1 MKPFDSNI
9 LKVLAKCSYG
19 MFVVQQ
25 EFNIDCTCVDFTTKQ
40 PKDSCEKCLGTGKK
54 IKIKKISGVSQNN
67 KTAFRGTG
75 VGTGEIATTSKY
87 YTKSDYRIYP
97 ENIIVNDTDVDV
109 VQRVDAMRSDN
120 VNPVYYVCEANPKKT
135 NVQVFLRNFNKIIGR
150 G

>member
-1 MKPFDSNI
+1 MKRFDNNV

-54 IKIKKISGVSQNN
+54 IKIRKIEAAPQNN
-67 KTAFRGTG
+67 KLTFRQDFTN
-75 VGTGEIATTSKY
+75 EIATTGKY
-87 YTKSDYRIYP
+87 YMKSDYNIKQG
-97 ENIIVNDTDVDV
+97 NIIVDADEVDV
-109 VQRVDAMRSDN
+109 VQRIDPMKSDQHQ
-120 VNPVYYVCEANPKKT
+120 PVYYMCETNPKKT
-135 NVQVFLRNFNKIIGR
+135 NVQLFSRNFIKIVGR